1 MLILREPADT
11 SQVEDASIRAL
22 ITQRFEELR
31 SDDYN
36 WSELG
41 YFIVVQPHDCID
53 DLASSHRI
61 RITTGLP
68 NFELLEEHGSC
79 FELVFV
85 LDDSGF
91 GVTVLVPKQAAIDH
105 SLMQFCQEYACA
117 HPLAYSGDRDQ

>member
-1 MLILREPADT
+1 MLILREPADA

-31 SDDYN
+31 SDDYD

-41 YFIVVQPHDCID
+41 YFVVVQPHDSID
-53 DLASSHRI
+53 DLASGHRI

-68 NFELLEEHGSC
+68 SFELLEEHSSC

-105 SLMQFCQEYACA
+105 SLMQFCQKYACA
-117 HPLAYSGDRDQ
+117 HPLAEPGEGI